1 MQFPGT
7 SIPGRH
13 QAVHRGSVN
22 TQRAR
27 GPHAYSATTTR
38 ILRQLAG
45 DHRSV
50 AMILL
55 VPSLIITLIYFM
67 FDDTARPAGT
77 PSPFNTACLIML
89 GVFPLVVMFL
99 ITSITMQRE
108 RVSGTLERI
117 LTTPLRRFD
126 LLAAYGTA
134 FSLAAAAQATLACIV
149 AFWLLGFRT
158 EGSPLLV
165 VTIAII
171 NAVLGVGLG
180 LLCSAFARTEFQ
192 AVQFM
197 PVVIAP
203 QLLLCGIIVPRAALP
218 EWLQWVSNVLPA
230 SYALEA
236 LQEVGAYPDLTATAV
251 RDIAVVVGFAV
262 LALCLAAVTLRRRTP

>member
-1 MQFPGT
+1 
-7 SIPGRH
+7 
-13 QAVHRGSVN
+13 
-22 TQRAR
+22 
-27 GPHAYSATTTR
+27 
-38 ILRQLAG
+38 
-45 DHRSV
+45 
-50 AMILL
+50 MILV
-55 VPSLIITLIYFM
+55 VPSLIITLLYFM
-67 FDDTARPAGT
+67 FQEAPHPPGA

-117 LTTPLRRFD
+117 LTTPLRRTD

-134 FSLAAAAQATLACIV
+134 FSIAAAAQATLACIV
-149 AFWLLGFRT
+149 SYVFLGFGT
-158 EGSPLLV
+158 EGSPGWV
-165 VTIAII
+165 FTIAII

-197 PVVIAP
+197 PVVIVP
-203 QLLLCGIIVPRAALP
+203 QLLLCGIIVPRDVLP
-218 EWLQWVSNVLPA
+218 DWLQWISNVLPA

-236 LQEVGAYPDLTATAV
+236 LRQVGAYPEPTFIAV
-251 RDIAVVVGFAV
+251 RDMAAVIGFAV
-262 LALCLAAVTLRRRTP
+262 LALCLAAATLRRRTP

>member
-1 MQFPGT
+1 MHITGAGVSVHHSAQ
-7 SIPGRH
+7 
-13 QAVHRGSVN
+13 HRGLKSLRRLSP
-22 TQRAR
+22 Q
-27 GPHAYSATTTR
+27 AYLATTGR

-50 AMILL
+50 AMILV
-55 VPSLIITLIYFM
+55 VPSLIITLMYFM
-67 FDDTARPAGT
+67 FQNAPHRPGAPT
-77 PSPFNTACLIML
+77 PFNNACLIML
-89 GVFPLVVMFL
+89 GVFPLIIMFL

-117 LTTPLRRFD
+117 LTTPLRRLD

-134 FSLAAAAQATLACIV
+134 FSIAAAAQASLACVV
-149 AFWLLGFRT
+149 AFWLLGFET
-158 EGSPLLV
+158 AGNPMLV
-165 VTIAII
+165 FAIAII

-197 PVVIAP
+197 PVVIVP
-203 QLLLCGIIVPRAALP
+203 QLLLCGIIVPRSLLP
-218 EWLQWVSNVLPA
+218 EWLQWISNVLPA

-236 LQEVGAYPDLTATAV
+236 LQQVGAHTDLTGTAA
-251 RDIAVVVGFAV
+251 RDIGVVVAFAVV
-262 LALCLAAVTLRRRTP
+262 ALCLAAATLRRRTP

>member
-27 GPHAYSATTTR
+27 GSHAYSATTTR

-218 EWLQWVSNVLPA
+218 EWLQWVSNALPA

>member
-1 MQFPGT
+1 MHVTGGSVSVSHPAQ
-7 SIPGRH
+7 
-13 QAVHRGSVN
+13 HRGRR
-22 TQRAR
+22 QRSR
-27 GPHAYSATTTR
+27 LSPEAYFATTGR

-50 AMILL
+50 AMILV
-55 VPSLIITLIYFM
+55 VPSVIITLMYFM
-67 FDDTARPAGT
+67 FKDVPHPPGA
-77 PSPFNTACLIML
+77 PSPFNNACLIML
-89 GVFPLVVMFL
+89 GVFPLIVMFL

-117 LTTPLRRFD
+117 LTTPLRRLD

-134 FSLAAAAQATLACIV
+134 FSIAAAAQATLACV
-149 AFWLLGFRT
+149 VSFWLLGLDT
-158 EGSPLLV
+158 AGSPILV
-165 VTIAII
+165 FVIAII

-203 QLLLCGIIVPRAALP
+203 QLLLCGIIVPRAMLP
-218 EWLQWVSNVLPA
+218 EWLQWISNALPA

-236 LQEVGAYPDLTATAV
+236 LQQVGAYPDLTATAA

-262 LALCLAAVTLRRRTP
+262 VALALAAATLRRRTP